1 MTTSLPVTHR
11 RTFLKHAGLLAAAL
25 PLGNLAIS
33 QARASTAA
41 PAAAASSTPW
51 TQLRQLFDLDPDY
64 VHLAN
69 FLITSHPRPVR
80 EAIEKYRAV
89 LDRNPAMAM
98 DYDTQ
103 YTWQREAQVRQ
114 SVGRYLQIK
123 PAQVALTG
131 STTEGLAL
139 MYGGIHVR
147 PGQEI
152 LTTVHEHYS
161 TRNALK
167 YRTQRDGTQVRS
179 IELFKSPQGVSTD
192 EVLGNID
199 RNIRA
204 NTRVLGM
211 TWVQSGSGVK
221 LPIGEIGKLVDQH
234 NRNRDEHER
243 ILYCVDGVHGLGVED
258 VTFADLN
265 CDFFVAGTHKWMF
278 GPRGTGIFCS
288 RSEQLE
294 HLTPLV
300 ATFSENQNFATTMTP
315 GGYHSFEHRWAVDQ
329 AFDLHMQL
337 GKANIQSRIHALNS
351 YLKQRLLEHPGI
363 ELVTPLSP
371 EHSAGFTFFR
381 GQNLDT
387 DATAAWLIENR
398 ILVDA
403 VDRDAGPVVRMAP
416 GLLNSEADIDRAMD
430 LLGQRLRRSKS
441 A

>member
-1 MTTSLPVTHR
+1 MTNR
-11 RTFLKHAGLLAAAL
+11 RTFLKQAGLLAAAL

-33 QARASTAA
+33 QARGDSATPSTVAVSTAQ
-41 PAAAASSTPW
+41 W

-64 VHLAN
+64 VHLSN

-89 LDRNPAMAM
+89 LDRNPALAM

-103 YTWQREAQVRQ
+103 YTWQREAQVRE

-123 PAQVALTG
+123 PGQVALIG

-152 LTTVHEHYS
+152 LTTIHEHYS

-167 YRTQRDGTQVRS
+167 YRTQRDGTQVRT
-179 IELFKSPQGVSTD
+179 IELFKSPHRMSTD

-243 ILYCVDGVHGLGVED
+243 ILYCVDGVHGLGVENI
-258 VTFADLN
+258 TFADLN

-294 HLTPLV
+294 HLTPMV

-337 GKANIQSRIHALNS
+337 GKANIQSRIHELNS
-351 YLKQRLLEHPGI
+351 YLKQRLQEHPGI

-416 GLLNSEADIDRAMD
+416 GLLNSEADIDRTMD
-430 LLGQRLRRSKS
+430 LLGKRLRSSKT